1 MNRTSFAAPRAA
13 KTGLRYLVLTVVS
26 LLLIGPILW
35 MVSGSLKSINEIL
48 LYPPTVF
55 PSRFRW
61 DNYARIFELQ
71 PFARQ
76 FGNSI
81 LVMAAVCVLT
91 VAISLPAGYALAR
104 VRPVAS
110 SIIFV
115 VLLSGI
121 FLPPEATIVPLF
133 LFASKLG
140 WTNTLWPLIVF
151 TAVLTTTPI
160 STFIMRQ
167 AFLIL
172 PAEFEE
178 AATLDGASRLRTML
192 QIFTPLVRPSLASVV
207 VISCWYSWNQFL
219 EPLVYIRDVNLLTV
233 PVALTRFTDTYGQP
247 LWNVQMAATTLSVL
261 PVLLVFFFAQR
272 HVVAG
277 LAAGGLKT

>member
-1 MNRTSFAAPRAA
+1 MNRTDNAPGHVVRTSVRYFVLAA
-13 KTGLRYLVLTVVS
+13 VS
-26 LLLIGPILW
+26 LLLIGPVLW
-35 MVSGSLKSINEIL
+35 MVSASFKSLNEIL
-48 LYPPTVF
+48 VFPPTIL
-55 PSRFRW
+55 PTQFRW
-61 DNYARIFELQ
+61 ENYARIFELQ
-71 PFARQ
+71 PFGRQ
-76 FGNSI
+76 FGNSL

-91 VAISLPAGYALAR
+91 VGLSLPAGYALAR

-121 FLPPEATIVPLF
+121 FLPPEATIIPLF
-133 LFASKLG
+133 LLASKLG
-140 WTNTLWPLIVF
+140 WINTLWPLIVF

-160 STFIMRQ
+160 ATFIMRQ
-167 AFLIL
+167 AFLTL
-172 PAEFEE
+172 PPEFDE
-178 AATLDGASRLRTML
+178 AATIDGAGRMRTML
-192 QIFTPLVRPSLASVV
+192 QISTPLVRPSLASVV

-247 LWNVQMAATTLSVL
+247 LWNVQMAATTVSVL

-277 LAAGGLKT
+277 LAAGGLKA

>member
-1 MNRTSFAAPRAA
+1 
-13 KTGLRYLVLTVVS
+13 
-26 LLLIGPILW
+26 
-35 MVSGSLKSINEIL
+35 MVSASFKSLNEIL
-48 LYPPTVF
+48 VFPPTIL
-55 PSRFRW
+55 PTQFRW
-61 DNYARIFELQ
+61 ENYARIFELQ
-71 PFARQ
+71 PFGRQ
-76 FGNSI
+76 FGNSL

-91 VAISLPAGYALAR
+91 VGLSLPAGYALAR

-121 FLPPEATIVPLF
+121 FLPPEATIIPLF
-133 LFASKLG
+133 LLASKLG
-140 WTNTLWPLIVF
+140 WINTLWPLIVF

-160 STFIMRQ
+160 ATFIMRQ
-167 AFLIL
+167 AFLTL
-172 PAEFEE
+172 PPEFDE
-178 AATLDGASRLRTML
+178 AATIDGAGRMRTML
-192 QIFTPLVRPSLASVV
+192 QISTPLVRPSLASVV

-247 LWNVQMAATTLSVL
+247 LWNVQMAATTVSVL

-277 LAAGGLKT
+277 LAAGGLKA

>member
-1 MNRTSFAAPRAA
+1 MNRTDSAPRHAA
-13 KTGLRYLVLTVVS
+13 KTSVRYLVLAVVS
-26 LLLIGPILW
+26 LLLIGPVLW
-35 MVSGSLKSINEIL
+35 MVSASFKSINEIL
-48 LYPPTVF
+48 VF
-55 PSRFRW
+55 PPSILPDHFRW

-71 PFARQ
+71 PFGRQ
-76 FGNSI
+76 FGNSL

-91 VAISLPAGYALAR
+91 VALSLPAGYALAR

-121 FLPPEATIVPLF
+121 FLPPEATIIPLF
-133 LFASKLG
+133 LLASKLG
-140 WTNTLWPLIVF
+140 WINTLWPLIVF

-160 STFIMRQ
+160 ATFIMRQ
-167 AFLIL
+167 AFLTL
-172 PAEFEE
+172 PAEFDE
-178 AATLDGASRLRTML
+178 AATIDGAGRMRTML
-192 QIFTPLVRPSLASVV
+192 QISTPLVRPSLASVV

-247 LWNVQMAATTLSVL
+247 LWNVQMAATTLSIL

-277 LAAGGLKT
+277 LAAGGLKA

>member
-1 MNRTSFAAPRAA
+1 MNRTDSAPRHAA
-13 KTGLRYLVLTVVS
+13 KTSVRYLVLAVVS
-26 LLLIGPILW
+26 LLLIGPVLW
-35 MVSGSLKSINEIL
+35 MVSASFKSINEIL
-48 LYPPTVF
+48 VF
-55 PSRFRW
+55 PPSILPNHFRW

-71 PFARQ
+71 PFGRQ
-76 FGNSI
+76 FGNSL

-91 VAISLPAGYALAR
+91 MALSLPAGYALAR

-121 FLPPEATIVPLF
+121 FLPPEATIIPLF
-133 LFASKLG
+133 LLASKLG
-140 WTNTLWPLIVF
+140 WINTLWPLIVF

-160 STFIMRQ
+160 ATFIMRQ
-167 AFLIL
+167 AFLTL
-172 PAEFEE
+172 PAEFDE
-178 AATLDGASRLRTML
+178 AATIDGAGRMRTML
-192 QIFTPLVRPSLASVV
+192 QISTPLVRPSLASVV

-247 LWNVQMAATTLSVL
+247 LWNVQMAATTLSIL

-277 LAAGGLKT
+277 LAAGGLKA